1 MRCALPSH
9 WQFVRAEIVA
19 VRRLVVFFISPVSV
33 VANTYELNPLFCVL
47 ILSHLSLPLSGVYL
61 GCFHLDFTSLY
72 DTIHQNPFRNMVKKD
87 IVICTLPLNDNY
99 GGILQTAALQRA
111 VRKLGYRCR
120 TFKWVPPFRLKSMLG
135 WCFYHFKNRHLPFA
149 SWARKLNAN
158 AHYFR
163 SFIEENVQE
172 TRLTFPPYTSA
183 SRGVSQWIIG
193 SDQVWRFHPNIPAAF
208 YLLNFLPSQER
219 KRSFAYAASFGSSEW
234 LIDAETSQLVR
245 RLAKD
250 LRAVS
255 VREQS
260 GVDMCREHMEVLA
273 EVMPD
278 PTMLVCAREYDEMI
292 EKSLSRYPKDYEGEF
307 IAFYILDMTAE
318 KRCYL
323 ETLSNKMKLPLV
335 DMMYNLQ
342 LDAAGVL
349 KRPIEQWLDIVKHA
363 SLVVTDSFH
372 GTVFSIIYRTSFIVF
387 NNEKRGSSRFFSLL
401 SRTGLVERMVQ
412 VNDAPTIHPIS
423 KEKWNDV
430 ANEVESLQKKGI
442 SFLQNQLQDE

>member
-1 MRCALPSH
+1 M
-9 WQFVRAEIVA
+9 
-19 VRRLVVFFISPVSV
+19 
-33 VANTYELNPLFCVL
+33 N
-47 ILSHLSLPLSGVYL
+47 
-61 GCFHLDFTSLY
+61 
-72 DTIHQNPFRNMVKKD
+72 KD

-111 VRKLGYRCR
+111 VRKLGYQCR
-120 TFKWVPPFRLKSMLG
+120 TFKWVPQFRLKSMLG
-135 WCFYHFKNRHLPFA
+135 WCFYHFKNRYLPFA

-163 SFIEENVQE
+163 SFIVENVRE

-193 SDQVWRFHPNIPAAF
+193 SDQVWRFYPNTPAAF

-234 LIDAETSQLVR
+234 VMDAEMSQQVR
-245 RLAKD
+245 CLAKD

-260 GVDMCREHMEVLA
+260 GVDMCREHMDVHA

-278 PTMLVCAREYDEMI
+278 PTMLLSAWEYDEMI
-292 EKSLSRYPKDYEGEF
+292 AKSLSRYPKDYEGEF
-307 IAFYILDMTAE
+307 IAFYILDMTPE

-323 ETLSNKMKLPLV
+323 ETLSKKMKLPLV

-342 LDAAGVL
+342 LDATGVL
-349 KRPIEQWLDIVKHA
+349 KRPIEQWIDIVKHA

-372 GTVFSIIYRTSFIVF
+372 GTVFSIIYRTNFIVF
-387 NNEKRGSSRFFSLL
+387 NNEKRGSSRFSSLL
-401 SRTGLVERMVQ
+401 HCTGLMERMVQ
-412 VNDAPTIHPIS
+412 VHDAPTPRPIS
-423 KEKWNDV
+423 QEKWNDV
-430 ANEVESLQKKGI
+430 VNELEMLQKKGV